1 MYGLVHR
8 ALQCF
13 AQDTYGDALW
23 GKVMAEAGLQL
34 REYEA
39 MLSYPDQQLDDVL
52 LALSSRLEKTPTQ
65 VSEDIGAY
73 LVSHKRMDPVRRL
86 LRFGG
91 ATFDEF
97 VLSLD
102 ELHDRV
108 KLALPDL
115 ELPQLEVEM
124 HSSSSFSVLVN
135 FDRQGFGA
143 VLLGVLRAMADDYGA
158 LVVLDV
164 VRSALGDQD
173 VERVTVELFKTE
185 FSAGRD
191 FGLVAQARAT

>member
-23 GKVMAEAGLQL
+23 DKVVAEANLQF

-39 MLSYPDQQLDDVL
+39 MLVYPDHHLDDVL
-52 LALSSRLEKTPTQ
+52 GALSVQLETTPAQ
-65 VSEDIGAY
+65 VSEDVGAY
-73 LVSHKRMDPVRRL
+73 LVTHERMESVRRL

-91 ATFDEF
+91 TTYEEF

-102 ELHDRV
+102 DLHDRV

-115 ELPQLEVEM
+115 ELPRLEVEV
-124 HSSSSFSVLVN
+124 HSQRSFSVSLD
-135 FDRQGFGA
+135 FARKGFGA
-143 VLLGVLRAMADDYGA
+143 VLLGILRAMGDDYGA
-158 LVVLDV
+158 LVVLNL
-164 VRSALGDQD
+164 RQSAQSAE
-173 VERVTVELFKTE
+173 VVTVELFE
-185 FSAGRD
+185 ADFAAGRV
-191 FGLVAQARAT
+191 FGLLAENTAT